1 MSTLVSEPLT
11 TSSPAEPP
19 DDAFLEAVPSV
30 WSRVLHAV
38 LDPRTIRALLSL
50 GGVLG
55 VIGGVVW
62 LVSLGVFDDAR
73 VVATCLA
80 AGTGLV
86 LAAGWAV
93 TLNTRYKLAGVA
105 LTFLGCVVAP
115 LNLWFLHAQD
125 LVTVEGGLWRLGLVC
140 CGLYAATVLVLRDRN
155 FLYAFQ
161 AGVVLTGTLLL
172 ADLGVLSEPVT
183 AAAALAVLGFATV
196 TAERAFPR
204 RSSPQDRAEFR
215 RDRWGTPLLIGG
227 GVMLTAAVWPLGV
240 AEWLAAIGERPMSA
254 GTAGGAGIGG
264 RLWAAGVWL
273 LIANGFVS
281 LDLFT
286 RDRRPA
292 DAAPFG
298 WWSGL
303 AAAAAASGLFAV
315 GNLLEHLGTPDR
327 WDAAAFAACGVGLLA
342 VARAVGVGSRPVTRG
357 GNMDEREVHGRG
369 ATAFRCGTAVA
380 AFAGLAAGLRGLTVL
395 AAHPDWADPLALASA
410 AGLLVLAAL
419 CSPLPAYRN
428 LHLTLAAAV
437 TVVAGLQANV
447 LLDVPPWRKLAGL
460 SVAVGLIL
468 VAAAHAGRFRERE
481 PGQSWETTFGL
492 WVGTLLALV
501 PALLTALCLRATTG
515 RSPIDELVLVAAA
528 VGCLTAGLTAR
539 TLAPTLGG
547 GASLGLFLL
556 VVIGSVL
563 RRPEVSTGM
572 ALTAGG
578 AALFAAGLVLS
589 VCRDRLLAIPR
600 QVAGREGVFEVLDWR

>member
-1 MSTLVSEPLT
+1 MPALAPEPVTGHSCLEPSDPPPVGADPPAAPST
-11 TSSPAEPP
+11 
-19 DDAFLEAVPSV
+19 

-50 GGVLG
+50 GGALG

-73 VVATCLA
+73 VLAACLA
-80 AGTGLV
+80 AGTGVV

-93 TLNTRYKLAGVA
+93 TLHTRYRLAGIA

-172 ADLGVLSEPVT
+172 ADLGLLTEPVT
-183 AAAALAVLGFATV
+183 AAAALAVLGFLTV
-196 TAERAFPR
+196 SAERAFPR
-204 RSSPQDRAEFR
+204 RSSPEDHAEFR
-215 RDRWGTPLLIGG
+215 RDRWGTPLLAGG
-227 GVMLTAAVWPLGV
+227 GVLLTAAAAVLGA
-240 AEWLAAIGERPMSA
+240 AEVLAAVGEREVG
-254 GTAGGAGIGG
+254 GTLLRG

-292 DAAPFG
+292 EDGPLR
-298 WWSGL
+298 WWGVI
-303 AAAAAASGLFAV
+303 AAAAAASGLAAV
-315 GNLLEHLGTPDR
+315 GNLLEHVGVPDR

-342 VARAVGVGSRPVTRG
+342 VSRAVGVDSRPVTRG
-357 GNMDEREVHGRG
+357 EDVEEQEVHGRG

-395 AAHPDWADPLALASA
+395 AAQPAWGDPAALASA
-410 AGLLVLAAL
+410 AGLLGLAAVL
-419 CSPLPAYRN
+419 SPLAGYRN
-428 LHLTLAAAV
+428 LHLTLAAGVAA
-437 TVVAGLQANV
+437 VAGLQANV
-447 LLDVPPWRKLAGL
+447 LLDVPPWRKLEGL
-460 SVAVGLIL
+460 SVAVGLAL
-468 VAAAHAGRFRERE
+468 VAAAHAGRFRERR

-492 WVGTLLALV
+492 WVGTGLALA

-515 RSPIDELVLVAAA
+515 RSPLDEFVLVAAA
-528 VGCLTAGLTAR
+528 LGCLTAGLTAR

-547 GASLGLFLL
+547 GGALAVFLL
-556 VVIGSVL
+556 VVIASVI
-563 RRPEVSTGM
+563 RRPEVGTGM

-578 AALFAAGLVLS
+578 AALFGVGLVLS
-589 VCRDRLLAIPR
+589 VCRDRLLTLPR
-600 QVAGREGVFEVLDWR
+600 RVADREGVFEVLDWR